1 MNPIYSIF
9 LKHPE
14 EINKL
19 LFELFRFNK
28 IANTQRMSANTPFE
42 AVILAGGLGTRLA
55 PYTTVLPKP
64 LMPVGGRPI
73 LGIIVEQL
81 RRSGA
86 TKITLAVN
94 HMADIIAA
102 VLGDGSRF
110 GLEIAYSRETK
121 VLGTIAPLKLI
132 PSLPERFVVMNGD
145 VLTDLDA
152 GALYRAHTE
161 SGCRFTIASC
171 LREGKIDFGVLD
183 LNETGNRLVAHR
195 EKPKYEYNV
204 SMGMYA
210 MNRSLLDEIPAD
222 TPCGVDT
229 LVLAMLARNEPV
241 NIYRWAG
248 YWLDIGR
255 PEDLE
260 RANAEVH
267 LLGLPVSEQDN
278 G

>member
-1 MNPIYSIF
+1 MT
-9 LKHPE
+9 
-14 EINKL
+14 
-19 LFELFRFNK
+19 
-28 IANTQRMSANTPFE
+28 AQAPFE

-94 HMADIIAA
+94 HMADLIAA

-121 VLGTIAPLKLI
+121 ALGTIAPLKLI
-132 PSLPERFVVMNGD
+132 PSLPEQFVVMNGD
-145 VLTDLDA
+145 ILTDLDA
-152 GALYRAHTE
+152 GALSHAHAE
-161 SGCRFTIASC
+161 SGCRLTIASC
-171 LREGKIDFGVLD
+171 RREGKIDFGVLD
-183 LNETGNRLVAHR
+183 LNDAGTRLVAHR

-210 MNRSLLDEIPAD
+210 MHRSLLDAIPSD
-222 TPCGVDT
+222 TPYGVDT
-229 LVLAMLARNEPV
+229 LALAMLARGEPV
-241 NIYRWAG
+241 NIYPWAG

-255 PEDLE
+255 PEDFE

-267 LLGLPVSEQDN
+267 KLGLAPPADD
-278 G
+278 GG